1 MTNPILHKKGVR
13 MLHSKAIVSRFFAG
27 MLFFS
32 VGLLPML
39 LWAQAESDGTT
50 PVYSPVVNSE
60 GLRGLSTI
68 GSAESMGAGRITFN
82 VLAPWY
88 NQEIGYRTSPNAGAN
103 LFTGTGAFSY
113 GVNSHVDLF
122 GSIAGFGMNNY
133 TKNNSSSGLGTIRAG
148 AQGSLPFPQYSFI
161 RMGGQASI
169 IGGTSA
175 NQINTYRADG
185 YNYFETRT
193 GYDFMGKLMQ
203 TVQGGSEDWGIK
215 LHANEGAVIG
225 VDNNDPLLLLLGAG
239 VQGNVGFAVLGAEI
253 NSRTRWSDPAFK
265 TDPLW
270 VTPTLHLRTPY
281 QMNVMAG
288 VDVSLSADR
297 VGDNPRALEPYR
309 LFGAVAFSFDML
321 ETRRNAAFAK
331 KEKAEADKAALEFKA
346 AQSAREVRSL
356 NQKSADDSAALAAQ
370 KASGQLKMDSMQME
384 AGILA
389 KKATADSLALLES
402 ASNLANEKEKRSE
415 AENQLL
421 STGEL
426 LLDAVYFKTGETI
439 ISINSK
445 PYLNIIG
452 KMLLKYPKLE
462 IEVAG
467 HTDNVGGDDFN
478 MNLSRG
484 RADAV
489 RSYLVE
495 IAPALY
501 TTLNAQGY
509 GMNMPRADNGTK
521 EGRLANRRVELRV
534 MNRDALQEYS
544 QVQ

>member
-1 MTNPILHKKGVR
+1 
-13 MLHSKAIVSRFFAG
+13 MLRSKTTAARFCAALLLLSIV
-27 MLFFS
+27 
-32 VGLLPML
+32 LLPAS
-39 LWAQAESDGTT
+39 LWAQSDADGTT
-50 PVYSPVVNSE
+50 PVYSPVVNGE
-60 GLRGLSTI
+60 ALRGLSAI

-88 NQEIGYRTSPNAGAN
+88 NQRVGYLTSPNAGAN

-133 TKNNSSSGLGTIRAG
+133 TNTNKSSGLGTIRAG
-148 AQGSLPFPQYSFI
+148 AQGSLPFPQYAFI

-203 TVQGGSEDWGIK
+203 TVQAGSEDWGIK
-215 LHANEGAVIG
+215 LHANEGGVMG
-225 VDNNDPLLLLLGAG
+225 VDNSDPALLLLGAG
-239 VQGNVGFAVLGAEI
+239 IQANAGFAVLGAEI

-270 VTPTLHLRTPY
+270 FTPTLHVRTPY
-281 QMNVMAG
+281 QMNAMAG
-288 VDVSLSADR
+288 IDVSLSADR
-297 VGDNPRALEPYR
+297 PGATPRALEPYR
-309 LFGAVAFSFDML
+309 VFGALAFSFDML
-321 ETRRNAAFAK
+321 ATRRNAEFAK
-331 KEKAEADKAALEFKA
+331 KEKAAADKAALEFKA

-356 NQKSADDSAALAAQ
+356 TMKSADDSATLAAQ
-370 KASGQLKMDSMQME
+370 KASGQIKMDSMKME

-389 KKATADSLALLES
+389 KKATADSLALLQS
-402 ASNLANEKEKRSE
+402 ASNLAYEKGKRSD
-415 AENQLL
+415 AEKQLL

-426 LLDAVYFKTGETI
+426 LLDAVYFKSGETI

-467 HTDNVGGDDFN
+467 HTDNVGGMEYN
-478 MNLSRG
+478 VGLSQG

-489 RSYLVE
+489 RSYLTGV
-495 IAPALY
+495 APG
-501 TTLNAQGY
+501 LNLSARGY
-509 GMNMPRADNGTK
+509 GMNMPKADNDTK
-521 EGRLANRRVELRV
+521 EGRLSNRRVELRV
-534 MNRDALQEYS
+534 TNRDALQEYS
-544 QVQ
+544 QVE